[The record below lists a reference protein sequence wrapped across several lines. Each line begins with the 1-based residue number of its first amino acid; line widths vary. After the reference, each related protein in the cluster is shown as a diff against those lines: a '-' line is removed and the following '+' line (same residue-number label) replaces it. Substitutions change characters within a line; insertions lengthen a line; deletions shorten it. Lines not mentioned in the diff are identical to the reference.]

1 MFGTLA
7 AVAVALILL
16 SLFPQSRW
24 SFLLALSG
32 YVAFCTYMMGS
43 TTRWYFWMVAGFT
56 VPILTLSTLSAGV
69 SGTAAFTLVSLRA
82 QETLLGIVVYSLVAV
97 LVWPRSSRQNF
108 RKGPAGSRGSG
119 APVFQRVH
127 LGAARARR

>member
-1 MFGTLA
+1 MTKTDKAKEASKTALAMVIAFGIALSMDWEKPYWAGIAVSMCSLGRVGDSLNKGLLRVFGTLA

-32 YVAFCTYMMGS
+32 YVAFCTYMMGT

-56 VPILTLSTLSAGV
+56 VPILTLSGDI
-69 SGTAAFTLVSLRA
+69 SG
-82 QETLLGIVVYSLVAV
+82 Y
-97 LVWPRSSRQNF
+97 P
-108 RKGPAGSRGSG
+108 
-119 APVFQRVH
+119 
-127 LGAARARR
+127 